1 MMISLLTFLSLDC
14 LALSSF
20 AVVAPDEALALALA
34 AGFLTISISCCN
46 DSGDP
51 GFAASCKVHK
61 VKSHKEISINCIL
74 SNEITNTTF
83 ANASTRLWSSEMT
96 TLDSSVTK
104 V

>member
-1 MMISLLTFLSLDC
+1 MMLSLLTFLSLDC

-20 AVVAPDEALALALA
+20 AVVAPDEALALA

-83 ANASTRLWSSEMT
+83 ANASTRLWSSEIT

>member
-14 LALSSF
+14 RALSSF
-20 AVVAPDEALALALA
+20 ATVPPDEAFALA

-61 VKSHKEISINCIL
+61 VSHKEISIDCTL
-74 SNEITNTTF
+74 SNKRTNTTF

-96 TLDSSVTK
+96 SLDSSVTK

>member
-20 AVVAPDEALALALA
+20 AVVAPDEALALA

-46 DSGDP
+46 GSGDP

-83 ANASTRLWSSEMT
+83 ANASTRLWSSEIT

>member
-20 AVVAPDEALALALA
+20 AVVAPDEALALA

-61 VKSHKEISINCIL
+61 VKSHKEVSINCIL

-96 TLDSSVTK
+96 TLDSSETK